1 MIQYSSQTKLFTK
14 KKFSKAWSVAIA
26 AEIMQKRK
34 KYGERR
40 GRKTLLECRMG
51 KNNKEDKNIST
62 SKNNKK

>member
-34 KYGERR
+34 KYIHYKFWSWGWGW
-40 GRKTLLECRMG
+40 GRTYKPS
-51 KNNKEDKNIST
+51 I
-62 SKNNKK
+62 